1 METDITQQHCSQK
14 NKNKN
19 ERSQTSHLL
28 KGDNVMNLK
37 ESIISYIRS
46 GEAND
51 KNLGLEIEHF
61 IVNNQGEQIGFD
73 EITNLIK
80 EVSEK
85 INATVSYSDEYPVG
99 YSTDEYAITLEPS
112 CQFEISINP
121 YEDIEKI
128 EKVYKD
134 FVDLWEPIFAE
145 RGYKM
150 VTNGNLPAVEQGKIT
165 PDQIPLSS
173 KLRYKYMDEY
183 LSESGKFARYMMRA
197 SASAQVSIDYKSEED
212 LAKKLRVLEK
222 ISPILMIIMEN
233 KSNKDF
239 TLPGN
244 DGQTHLLRIQEWD
257 DLDPDRTG
265 FLKGSLDEN
274 FGYEDVANITYNVPL
289 ILLTKDGETQYVGNK
304 SAKDLVDEGIIKES
318 DVEDTEKEIGLI
330 EHIFSMGFF
339 HYRVKKYI
347 ELRVTDSVPIDKALG
362 FVALL
367 KGLIYDDSNLNALDE
382 KYSSVKSLD
391 DIQSAI
397 DEIKNNG
404 FDAVI
409 YDGKTA
415 HEYADELVEM
425 AEKGLEEKDKEY
437 LKNVRAFWS
446 GIK

>member
-1 METDITQQHCSQK
+1 M
-14 NKNKN
+14 
-19 ERSQTSHLL
+19 TSHLL

-37 ESIISYIRS
+37 DSIISYIRS
-46 GEAND
+46 GESDD

-61 IVNNQGEQIGFD
+61 IVNKQGEQIEFD

-85 INATVSYSDEYPVG
+85 INANVSYSDGYPVG

-128 EKVYKD
+128 EKVYKE
-134 FVDLWEPIFAE
+134 FVNLWEPIFTKH
-145 RGYKM
+145 GYNM

-165 PDQIPLSS
+165 PNQIPLSS

-183 LSESGKFARYMMRA
+183 LSKSGKFSRYMMRA
-197 SASAQVSIDYKSEED
+197 SASAQVSMDYKSEED

-222 ISPILMIIMEN
+222 ISPILMIIMES
-233 KSNKDF
+233 KSDKDF
-239 TLPGN
+239 SLPGN
-244 DGQTHLLRIQEWD
+244 DGHTHLLRIQEWD

-265 FLKGSLDEN
+265 FLEGSLDEG
-274 FGYEDVANITYNVPL
+274 FGYEDVADITYNVPL
-289 ILLTKDGETQYVGNK
+289 ILLTKDGETEYVGDK

-318 DVEDTEKEIGLI
+318 DVEDREKETQLI
-330 EHIFSMGFF
+330 EHVFSMGFF

-347 ELRVTDSVPIDKALG
+347 ELRVADSVPIDKALG

-367 KGLIYDDSNLNALDE
+367 KGLIYDNSILNVLDE
-382 KYSSVKSLD
+382 KFSNVKTLD

-397 DEIKNNG
+397 NEIKVKG

-415 HEYADELVEM
+415 YDYADELVEI
-425 AEKGLEEKDKEY
+425 ADKGLEVKDKEY

-446 GIK
+446 DIK

>member
-1 METDITQQHCSQK
+1 
-14 NKNKN
+14 
-19 ERSQTSHLL
+19 
-28 KGDNVMNLK
+28 MNLK
-37 ESIISYIRS
+37 DSIISYIRS
-46 GEAND
+46 GESND

-61 IVNNQGEQIGFD
+61 IVNKQGEQIGFD

-85 INATVSYSDEYPVG
+85 INADVSYSDGYPVG

-128 EKVYKD
+128 GKIYKE
-134 FVDLWEPIFAE
+134 FVELWEPIFIE

-183 LSESGKFARYMMRA
+183 LNKSGKFARYMMRA

-222 ISPILMIIMEN
+222 ISPILMIVMES
-233 KSNKDF
+233 KSDKDF
-239 TLPGN
+239 SLPGN

-265 FLKGSLDEN
+265 FLNGSLDEG
-274 FGYEDVANITYNVPL
+274 FGYEDIADITYNVPL
-289 ILLTKDGETQYVGNK
+289 ILLTRDGKTEYVGNK
-304 SAKDLVDEGIIKES
+304 SAKDLVDEGVIKES
-318 DVEDTEKEIGLI
+318 DVEDKEIELI
-330 EHIFSMGFF
+330 EHVFSMGFF

-347 ELRVTDSVPIDKALG
+347 ELRVADSVPIDKALG

-367 KGLIYDDSNLNALDE
+367 KGLIYDDSNLNVLD
-382 KYSSVKSLD
+382 KKFSNIRTLD

-397 DEIKNNG
+397 DEIKVNG
-404 FDAVI
+404 FEAVI
-409 YDGKTA
+409 YGGKTVY
-415 HEYADELVEM
+415 EYADELVEM
-425 AEKGLEEKDKEY
+425 ADKGLEGKDKEY
-437 LKNVRAFWS
+437 LKNVRTFWS
-446 GIK
+446 DIK